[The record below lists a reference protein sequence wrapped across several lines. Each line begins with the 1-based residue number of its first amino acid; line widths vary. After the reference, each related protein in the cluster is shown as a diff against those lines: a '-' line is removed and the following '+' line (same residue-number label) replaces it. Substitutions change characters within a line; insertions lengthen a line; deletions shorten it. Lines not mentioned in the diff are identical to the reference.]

1 MKPWNPYAMTFHGQ
15 PITGQTPPK
24 LVVYGPPLTAQQG
37 AMLQTAYN
45 AFVGA
50 ARVSIVPN
58 PTRQGRLLDGSPYT
72 IECSHGVCTC
82 TVWPVGAGGD
92 AQKDIF
98 SGLLFEQRD
107 AVLVDKGDRGIPSAN
122 WERKEPP
129 ERNATGYFPERPP
142 YATGLNTTNTS
153 YLLPGKMRY
162 MYRGYGQSVGRY
174 GLLTANVM
182 DIFFRPVGVTT
193 NQKKFLMLRSTDKLS
208 YCISAEVDMS
218 KVFLPFGSAVPVEP
232 IQIVKDATTERTIS
246 EQDTSHG
253 VHGYMGKASV
263 NRQGNRIVYME
274 RHLGRKAAASDV
286 VDNKVALS
294 RRNIFKGCAVDVL
307 YNPGRIQTTY
317 NVADKYADEQPIKSF
332 DDVERVFLTQRAA
345 DGFTAGAQV
354 HATPAFESNAKT
366 KVLASFVPA
375 QEQINLSGTVLT
387 SSVAVSGRYAP
398 TWAPSARLEVS
409 GGYWYVVGSS
419 TASGTIGGTWRRNE
433 KSHNVFPH
441 YMGDRLVMLQHT
453 EERKYEQRCTG
464 TVDYADLDGT
474 FAYGEYLYSDPVWPV
489 DGDRPTGALETRRNT
504 NQTTSGMFEVDSY
517 YTLESG
523 ERLYLQKYRY
533 AETGTLNTIASWNGR
548 SGTVRETEVRN
559 HTLSYTVEHER
570 RILLAYDPELD
581 LLCYSEGAYSL
592 ERDFELNT
600 DFERYDG
607 AVVKD
612 VFTFTTPA
620 MPVAPALKVVIKC
633 RGVTREFEYPFH
645 VDDPLDLL
653 VLLPN
658 TGISPYASGRDIKT
672 DAGFPGVPIEVGPI
686 DNGGKISL
694 AGKHEDRD
702 DVELLI
708 FRGLPPA
715 GAVSTPE
722 VRYIK
727 TPETG
732 AALLTLRVKHGATT
746 WVDES
751 FVVDSA
757 GLRNA
762 VEAVDMSAINPHD
775 DSLEPF

>member
-37 AMLQTAYN
+37 AMLQAAYN

-72 IECSHGVCTC
+72 IECSQGVCTC
-82 TVWPVGAGGD
+82 TVWPVGAGD

-98 SGLLFEQRD
+98 SGLVFYARN
-107 AVLVDKGDRGIPSAN
+107 AVLVNKGDRGIPSAT
-122 WERKEPP
+122 WERKAPP

-142 YATGLNTTNTS
+142 YAFGLCTANTS

-162 MYRGYGQSVGRY
+162 MYRGYGANVGRY
-174 GLLTANVM
+174 GLVTAYCPDVRYNP
-182 DIFFRPVGVTT
+182 IGVTT
-193 NQKKFLMLRSTDKLS
+193 DKKKFLLLRSVDKLS
-208 YCISAEVDMS
+208 YCASTDVDMS
-218 KVFLPFGSAVPVEP
+218 KVFLPFGSAVPAELVP
-232 IQIVKDATTERTIS
+232 ITKDATTERAIS

-253 VHGYMGKASV
+253 AHGYMDKASV

-274 RHLGRKAAASDV
+274 RHLGRKAASSDV
-286 VDNKVALS
+286 VSGKVALS
-294 RRNIFKGCAVDVL
+294 RRNIFKACSVDVI
-307 YNPGRIQTTY
+307 YNPGRIHTAY
-317 NVADKYADEQPIKSF
+317 NTADKYADEQPIKSF

-345 DGFTAGAQV
+345 DGFTAGTQV
-354 HATPAFESNAKT
+354 YATPAFESNAKT
-366 KVLASFVPA
+366 KVLATFVPA

-398 TWAPSARLEVS
+398 AWEPSARLEVS

-419 TASGTIGGTWRRNE
+419 TASGPIGGTWRRNE

-441 YMGDRLVMLQHT
+441 YMGDRLVMLKHT
-453 EERKYEQRCTG
+453 DDRKYEQRCTG

-474 FAYGEYLYSDPVWPV
+474 FGYGEYLFSDPVWPD
-489 DGDRPTGALETRRNT
+489 DGDRPTGVLETRRNT
-504 NQTTSGMFEVDSY
+504 NQTINGTFDVDNY

-533 AETGTLNTIASWNGR
+533 AEIGTLNIVASWNGR
-548 SGTVRETEVRN
+548 SGTVRETETRT

-570 RILLAYDPELD
+570 RVLLAYDPELD
-581 LLCYSEGAYSL
+581 LLCYSEGTYSL

-612 VFTFTTPA
+612 VFTFTTPS
-620 MPVAPALKVVIKC
+620 MPEAPPLKVVIKC
-633 RGVTREFEYPFH
+633 RGVTREFEYPLPI
-645 VDDPLDLL
+645 DDPLDLL
-653 VLLPN
+653 TLLPN
-658 TGISPYASGRDIKT
+658 TGVSPYASGRDIRT
-672 DAGFPGVPIEVGPI
+672 DAGFPGIQIDVDSI
-686 DNGGKISL
+686 DNGGRISL
-694 AGKHEDRD
+694 TGKHEDRD
-702 DVELLI
+702 DVEQLV
-708 FRGLPPA
+708 FRGLPPG

-732 AALLTLRVKHGATT
+732 AALLTIRVKHGATT
-746 WVDES
+746 WVDEA

-762 VEAVDMSAINPHD
+762 AEAVDMSGINPHD
-775 DSLEPF
+775 DSREPF

>member
-24 LVVYGPPLTAQQG
+24 LVVHGPPLTAQQG

-82 TVWPVGAGGD
+82 TVWPVGAGVD

-98 SGLLFEQRD
+98 SGLLFEQKD
-107 AVLVDKGDRGIPSAN
+107 AVLVNKGDRGIPSAN

-142 YATGLNTTNTS
+142 YATGLSTANTS

-162 MYRGYGQSVGRY
+162 MYRGYDAQVGRY
-174 GLLTANVM
+174 GLLTAYVM
-182 DIFFRPVGVTT
+182 DIFFRPIGVTT
-193 NQKKFLMLRSTDKLS
+193 NQKKFLLLRSTDKLS
-208 YCISAEVDMS
+208 YCLSAEVDMS

-232 IQIVKDATTERTIS
+232 IQVVKDATTERTIS
-246 EQDTSHG
+246 EQETSHG
-253 VHGYMGKASV
+253 AHGYMGRASV

-286 VDNKVALS
+286 VDNKVTLS
-294 RRNIFKGCAVDVL
+294 RRNIFRGCTVDVL
-307 YNPGRIQTTY
+307 YNPGRIHSSYST
-317 NVADKYADEQPIKSF
+317 ADKYADEQPIKSF
-332 DDVERVFLTQRAA
+332 DDVEKVFLTQRAA
-345 DGFTAGAQV
+345 DGFTAGVQV
-354 HATPAFESNAKT
+354 YATPAFESNAKN
-366 KVLASFVPA
+366 KVSAFFVP
-375 QEQINLSGTVLT
+375 ETGQINLGGALI
-387 SSVAVSGRYAP
+387 SSVAVSGLSAP
-398 TWAPSARLEVS
+398 TWKPSARLVVS
-409 GGYWYVVGSS
+409 DWGDYWYVVGSS
-419 TASGTIGGTWRRNE
+419 TAIGPISGTWRRNE

-441 YMGDRLVMLQHT
+441 YMGDRLVMLKHT
-453 EERKYEQRCTG
+453 DERKYEQRYSG
-464 TVDYADLDGT
+464 TVDYAALDGT
-474 FAYGEYLYSDPVWPV
+474 FAYGEYRYGDPVWPA
-489 DGDRPTGALETRRNT
+489 DGDIPTGALETRRNT
-504 NQTTSGMFEVDSY
+504 NQETSGMFEVDNY
-517 YTLESG
+517 YTLENG

-533 AETGTLNTIASWNGR
+533 AETGTLDKVASWNGR
-548 SGTVRETEVRN
+548 SGTVRETEARN

-612 VFTFTTPA
+612 IFTFTTPA

-672 DAGFPGVPIEVGPI
+672 DAGFPGFSIAPGANT
-686 DNGGKISL
+686 D
-694 AGKHEDRD
+694 DRD
-702 DVELLI
+702 DVEQWL
-708 FRGLPPA
+708 FRGLPPG

-757 GLRNA
+757 GLRDA
-762 VEAVDMSAINPHD
+762 VDAVDMSAINPND

>member
-72 IECSHGVCTC
+72 IECSQGVCTC
-82 TVWPVGAGGD
+82 TVWPVGIDSD
-92 AQKDIF
+92 APKDIF
-98 SGLLFEQRD
+98 SGLLFQQKD
-107 AVLVDKGDRGIPSAN
+107 AVLVNKGGRGIPSAN

-142 YATGLNTTNTS
+142 YATGINTTNTS

-208 YCISAEVDMS
+208 YCLSAEVDMS

-253 VHGYMGKASV
+253 VHGYMGQASV

-286 VDNKVALS
+286 VDGRATLS
-294 RRNIFKGCAVDVL
+294 RRNIFKACTVDVL
-307 YNPGRIQTTY
+307 YTPGRIQTTY

-332 DDVERVFLTQRAA
+332 DDVEKVFLTQRAA
-345 DGFTAGAQV
+345 DGFTAGVQV
-354 HATPAFESNAKT
+354 YATPAFESNAKT

-398 TWAPSARLEVS
+398 IWAPSARLEVS

-419 TASGTIGGTWRRNE
+419 TASGPIGGTWRRNE

-441 YMGDRLVMLQHT
+441 YMGGRLVLLQHT

-517 YTLESG
+517 YTLENG

-533 AETGTLNTIASWNGR
+533 AETGSLNTIASWNGR

-612 VFTFTTPA
+612 IFTFTTPE

-658 TGISPYASGRDIKT
+658 TGVSPYASGRDIKT

-702 DVELLI
+702 DVEQLI
-708 FRGLPPA
+708 FRGLPPG
-715 GAVSTPE
+715 GAVSVPE
-722 VRYIK
+722 IRYIK

-757 GLRNA
+757 GLRDA
-762 VEAVDMSAINPHD
+762 AEAVDMSAINPHD